1 MCFGVCV
8 RSYFESDDLP
18 SALGV
23 TEEALLRHPELVT
36 DDMINMAAELYLAG
50 HQHSKAL
57 QVDTHTHTHS
67 CTYIHKHT
75 HIGTHTHTHSYRYRF
90 FDSQD
95 HMTRVQC
102 WSV

>member
-57 QVDTHTHTHS
+57 QVDTHTHTHTHAH
-67 CTYIHKHT
+67 TYTNTLI
-75 HIGTHTHTHSYRYRF
+75 
-90 FDSQD
+90 
-95 HMTRVQC
+95 
-102 WSV
+102 

>member
-1 MCFGVCV
+1 MCV

-57 QVDTHTHTHS
+57 QVDTHTHTH
-67 CTYIHKHT
+67 THTLMHIHTLT
-75 HIGTHTHTHSYRYRF
+75 HSYRNTHTHTLTDTGLWIHRI
-90 FDSQD
+90 
-95 HMTRVQC
+95 T
-102 WSV
+102 